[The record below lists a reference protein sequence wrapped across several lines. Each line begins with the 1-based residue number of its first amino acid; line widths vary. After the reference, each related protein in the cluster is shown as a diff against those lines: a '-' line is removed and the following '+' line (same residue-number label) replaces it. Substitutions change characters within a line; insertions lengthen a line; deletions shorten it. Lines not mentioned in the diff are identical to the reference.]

1 MSSTSKSECSNNTYK
16 NFNTKIQNQM
26 RNNNKKEKQN
36 LETES
41 MPLLYL
47 TQKTLYVAY
56 TFSSATFQSKLFCKL
71 LFFSKLIYARISL
84 T

>member
-1 MSSTSKSECSNNTYK
+1 MQNN
-16 NFNTKIQNQM
+16 I
-26 RNNNKKEKQN
+26 KKEKQN
-36 LETES
+36 QETES

-56 TFSSATFQSKLFCKL
+56 TFSSARFQSKLFCKL

-84 T
+84 TQVNLN